1 MKPKSLAVNAFLN
14 GIRNVINLLF
24 PLITFPYVSRV
35 LGVSE
40 LGKYNFSTA
49 FVSYFLLIA
58 ALGINTY
65 AIREGAKYRDDRSK
79 MSKFAS
85 QMFTINLYST
95 IISYL
100 LLIATLFIFRD
111 LDKYKVCILILS
123 LQLFFTTI
131 GTEWLYSIF
140 EEYTYIT
147 IRSILFKILS
157 LVLLLIFVRQKGD
170 YLNYAIVTVV
180 ASVGSNILNFFH
192 VKTFCELRIARELN
206 LKEHIVPIL
215 TIFASNIAIMIYVN
229 SDVTLLGLIK
239 SDYVVGIYTVSVK
252 IYTVVK
258 NMLAAALIVTIPRLA
273 MLYGKGMMDKYKDL
287 FMSIFHFLLMICL
300 PAMVGLTMLSHQI
313 VLIMSGEN
321 YIRAVSSLRILSIAL
336 ICSIF
341 TWLYSDCVL
350 IPSKKEKK
358 VLIFTI
364 ICAITNL
371 ALNLM
376 LIPFFSENASAF
388 STLMAEGLNMFMC
401 VREGR
406 KIVTIRVQFSEI
418 LGYIIGCLGI
428 VMVCMVV
435 SGIIQ
440 NPIIN
445 VAICVGCSSIVYF
458 LTLCVFKNNQFLALV
473 KKIMKR

>member
-1 MKPKSLAVNAFLN
+1 MKSKSLAVNAFLN
-14 GIRNVINLLF
+14 SIRNVINLLF

-35 LGVSE
+35 LRVSE
-40 LGKYNFSTA
+40 LGKYNFSTT

-79 MSKFAS
+79 ISEFAS

-100 LLIATLFIFRD
+100 LLITTLVLFRD

-157 LVLLLIFVRQKGD
+157 LILLLIFVRQKGD
-170 YLNYAIVTVV
+170 YLNYAIITVV
-180 ASVGSNILNFFH
+180 ASVGSNVLNFFH
-192 VKTFCELRIARELN
+192 AKNFCELRVVRELN
-206 LKEHIVPIL
+206 LKKHIIPIV

-273 MLYGKGMMDKYKDL
+273 MLYGKGMMDKYKEL
-287 FMSIFHFLLMICL
+287 FMSIFHFLLMLCL

-321 YIRAVSSLRILSIAL
+321 YIRAVSSLRILSVAL

-364 ICAITNL
+364 ICAVVNL
-371 ALNLM
+371 TLNLI
-376 LIPFFSENASAF
+376 LIPFFSENASAL
-388 STLMAEGLNMFMC
+388 STFVAEGLNMIMC
-401 VREGR
+401 VSEGK
-406 KIVTIRVQFSEI
+406 KIVTIKVQFSEI
-418 LGYIIGCLGI
+418 LSYIIGCLGI
-428 VMVCMVV
+428 VMVCSLISNDIKNNILNV
-435 SGIIQ
+435 IIC
-440 NPIIN
+440 I
-445 VAICVGCSSIVYF
+445 VLSSLVYF
-458 LTLCVFKNNQFLALV
+458 LSLCVFKNKHFLSFA
-473 KKIMKR
+473 KKIVKR